1 MPESTPF
8 ADLTAYNAIP
18 RIEALVASP
27 DGSRLVV
34 TLATPDADAAAFERS
49 LWALDPAG
57 LAPARRLT
65 RAQRGDPDPRIA
77 RDGTLLL
84 RRPEEPAAPAS
95 SASGS
100 GARGAAT
107 EPPIAL
113 WALPAGGGEAREV
126 ARHPGGVA
134 AYALARDSADLVVAA
149 DTIPGAVD
157 VSGDAQV
164 RQARRERGVR
174 AILHDASPVRF
185 WDHDLGPGQLR
196 LWRVDPPDDSSST
209 DPGRLSDLTP
219 DVGRAL
225 DEQHFELSGDG
236 RTIVTGWALSDEPG
250 LPRGTIVAIDVAS
263 GQRRV
268 LAGDPGSS
276 YSDPLVSPDGRWV
289 VCDRELD
296 GTYDRPVDHELTL
309 LDLAGGPPRR
319 LEVDL
324 PGWAHPAAWAPDSQ
338 AIYVLADA
346 GGHRPVYRIDL
357 DPGTSPVRLS
367 ASGAYSHVCPA
378 DDGRTLYALRS
389 AIDSPPR
396 PVRLDAREGDQEP
409 VVLPAPGALV
419 VPGTLTEV
427 RTRAADGVELRGWL
441 VLPPGA
447 RPAEPA
453 PLLLWIHGGPLSSWN
468 SWSWRWNPWL
478 MAARGYAVLLG
489 DPALSTGYG
498 QAFIARGWGRWGDA
512 PYTDLMSLT
521 DAAAARAD
529 VDAERTA
536 AMGGSFGGYMANWIA
551 GHTSRFSAIV
561 THASLWALEAF
572 TGTTD
577 LPGYWVRE
585 WGHADSRPERYRE
598 FSPERFADAIST
610 PMLVIHGDR
619 DYRVPVGEGLRLWW
633 DLRRRGVESKFLY
646 FPNANHWVLN
656 PGDAQVWYETVFAFL
671 ATYVLKAPWVRP
683 ELL

>member
-1 MPESTPF
+1 MPEPTPF
-8 ADLTAYNAIP
+8 ADLPAYNAIP

-27 DGSRLVV
+27 DGSRLVITV
-34 TLATPDADAAAFERS
+34 ATPDAFGAAFERS
-49 LWALDPAG
+49 LWAVDATG
-57 LAPARRLT
+57 QTPARRLT
-65 RAQRGDPDPRIA
+65 RAQRGDPDPRIGA
-77 RDGTLLL
+77 DGTVFL
-84 RRPEEPAAPAS
+84 RRMQEPGAPAG
-95 SASGS
+95 AES
-100 GARGAAT
+100 GAGARTSAT
-107 EPPIAL
+107 EPPVAL
-113 WALPAGGGEAREV
+113 WALPAGGGEAREIV
-126 ARHPGGVA
+126 RHPGGVA
-134 AYALARDSADLVVAA
+134 AYALARDSGDLVIAA

-157 VSGDAQV
+157 IAGDAQV

-174 AILHDASPVRF
+174 AILHETSPVRF

-196 LWRVDPPDDSSST
+196 LWLAEPAEANST
-209 DPGRLSDLTP
+209 GDLRGLRDLTP
-219 DVGRAL
+219 DAGRAL
-225 DEQHFELSGDG
+225 DEQHVELTADG
-236 RTIVTGWALSDEPG
+236 RTLVTGWALSGEPG

-289 VCDRELD
+289 VCDREVD

-309 LDLAGGPPRR
+309 LDLAGGPARR

-324 PGWAHPAAWAPDSQ
+324 PGWATPAAWAPDSQ
-338 AIYVLADA
+338 ALYVLADA
-346 GGHRPVYRIDL
+346 AGHRPVYRIEL
-357 DPGTSPVRLS
+357 APGSPAVRLS
-367 ASGAYSHVCPA
+367 GTGAYSHPCPA
-378 DDGRTLYALRS
+378 EDGRTLYALRS

-396 PVRLDAREGDQEP
+396 PVRLDAREPDQEP
-409 VVLPAPGALV
+409 VALPAPGELV
-419 VPGTLTEV
+419 VPGALTEV
-427 RTRAADGVELRGWL
+427 HTRAADGAELRGWL

-447 RPAEPA
+447 SPAEPA

-468 SWSWRWNPWL
+468 SWSWRWNPYL
-478 MAARGYAVLLG
+478 MAARGYAVLLA

-498 QAFIARGWGRWGDA
+498 QDFIARGWGRWGDA

-529 VDAERTA
+529 VDAERVA

-551 GHTSRFSAIV
+551 GHTDRFAAIV

-577 LPGYWVRE
+577 VPGYWVRE
-585 WGHADSRPERYRE
+585 WGQADTRPERYRE
-598 FSPERFADAIST
+598 FSPQRFADAVRT

-619 DYRVPVGEGLRLWW
+619 DYRVPVGEGLQLWW
-633 DLRRRGVESKFLY
+633 DLQRRGVESKFLY

-656 PGDAQVWYETVFAFL
+656 PADAQIWYETVFAFL